1 MATASAKTVVDN
13 LTLHFFSH
21 FLSNKS
27 VKVRKSID
35 VSKPRC
41 TCRIS
46 LLQTSPV
53 ENFKIS
59 VKFIL
64 DVWLG
69 FKILIDNV
77 KKSRYHLS
85 VKKVIVVFVLFKINR
100 KFYNLASTQNVQV
113 RVSRSSHLL
122 QVW

>member
-1 MATASAKTVVDN
+1 MPTASAKTVVDN

-35 VSKPRC
+35 VSKPRS

-46 LLQTSPV
+46 LWQTSPV
-53 ENFKIS
+53 EIFKIS

-64 DVWLG
+64 DVWFG
-69 FKILIDNV
+69 FKIVIDNV
-77 KKSRYHLS
+77 
-85 VKKVIVVFVLFKINR
+85 
-100 KFYNLASTQNVQV
+100 
-113 RVSRSSHLL
+113 
-122 QVW
+122 

>member
-1 MATASAKTVVDN
+1 MPTASAKTGDDN
-13 LTLHFFSH
+13 VILHFFSH

-35 VSKPRC
+35 VSKPRS

-53 ENFKIS
+53 ENVKIS
-59 VKFIL
+59 VKFLL
-64 DVWLG
+64 DVRFG

-77 KKSRYHLS
+77 
-85 VKKVIVVFVLFKINR
+85 
-100 KFYNLASTQNVQV
+100 
-113 RVSRSSHLL
+113 
-122 QVW
+122 